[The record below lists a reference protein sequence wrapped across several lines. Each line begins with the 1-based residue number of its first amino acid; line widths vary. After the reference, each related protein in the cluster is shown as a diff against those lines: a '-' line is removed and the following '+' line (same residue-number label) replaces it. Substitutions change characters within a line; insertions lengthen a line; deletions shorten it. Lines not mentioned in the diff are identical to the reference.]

1 MNSDKITTL
10 KFPDAVRTHT
20 SIFFSFCD
28 YTEVEAAFL
37 QMIGL
42 FSEEAADGHSKEINI
57 KISRDFSIE
66 IQSNNRGLFLGSKAE
81 GENAEWVNVFCK
93 MYPEDKDENG
103 EYEYIIGDLYTKN
116 SYFAT
121 RDEKYY
127 GMHLHQ
133 LNRYRSTLCQNQC
146 VCEYMDVVSVRDGYE
161 RSLHFEKGYNIGGLT
176 EIESDSA
183 NSTHLSF
190 KYDDE
195 VFENTNISYDFAKE
209 QLHRLALLNTGVTFN
224 LTYEAEDITH
234 KDTFV
239 YQDGVREYLEELLS
253 GNEHTEIFD
262 GECTYTGRD
271 KVRFDEYTANLRILF
286 TFCKDKPQI
295 NTFHNYNLLR
305 WNGDHTDRAIQII
318 QKVLNSMNRGSKL
331 TKREIKEHLV
341 LFVVTNTSRAYSRWN
356 EEGQRSLG
364 NEMIVD
370 MVSDAI
376 DENFLKS
383 MYCNGELI
391 NTVSS
396 WIYEEREKNLF
407 KTTDDYKLQFENA
420 LTDINNGDGKGLFV
434 KCLLDMPRTKEYYDY
449 LVSYHNNFVCEQEPL
464 YYEVLLKDYLAFMT
478 YEVFKELKKTYSLYV
493 CEYLPRIFQ
502 VCEKQLS
509 NS

>member
-1 MNSDKITTL
+1 MNSDKITKL
-10 KFPDAVRTHT
+10 EFPDAVRART

-28 YTEVEAAFL
+28 YKEVEAAFL

-57 KISRDFSIE
+57 KINRDSSIE
-66 IQSNNRGLFLGSKAE
+66 IQSNNRGLFLGSKTE
-81 GENAEWVNVFCK
+81 GENAEWTNVFCK
-93 MYPEDKDENG
+93 MYPEDKDEKG
-103 EYEYIIGDLYTKN
+103 EYKYIIGDLYTKK
-116 SYFAT
+116 SHFET

-133 LNRYRSTLCQNQC
+133 LNRFRSTLCQNQC
-146 VCEYMDVVSVRDGYE
+146 VCDYMDVVSIRDGYE
-161 RSLHFEKGYNIGGLT
+161 RSLHFEKGHNIGGLT

-183 NSTHLSF
+183 NSTYFCF

-209 QLHRLALLNTGVTFN
+209 QLHRLAILNTGVTFN

-239 YQDGVREYLEELLS
+239 YQGGVREYLEELLS
-253 GNEHTEIFD
+253 GHEHTEIFD

-271 KVRFDEYTANLRILF
+271 KVCFDEYTANLRILF
-286 TFCKDKPQI
+286 TFCKDKSQI

-305 WNGDHTDRAIQII
+305 WNGDHTDRVVQII
-318 QKVLNSMNRGSKL
+318 QNLLNYLHRGSKL

-341 LFVVTNTSRAYSRWN
+341 LFVVTNTSKAYSRWN
-356 EEGQRSLG
+356 DEGQRSLG
-364 NEMIVD
+364 NEMLVD
-370 MVSDAI
+370 MVREAMN
-376 DENFLKS
+376 ENFMKN
-383 MYCNGELI
+383 MYYNDELF

-396 WIYEEREKNLF
+396 WIYQEREKNLF

-464 YYEVLLKDYLAFMT
+464 YYEVLLKDYLSFMT

-493 CEYLPRIFQ
+493 GEYLPRIFQ

>member
-37 QMIGL
+37 QMVGL
-42 FSEEAADGHSKEINI
+42 FSEEAAEGYSKEINI
-57 KISRDFSIE
+57 KINRDSSIE
-66 IQSNNRGLFLGSKAE
+66 IQSDNRGLFLGAKTE

-103 EYEYIIGDLYTKN
+103 EYEYIIGDLYTKK

-146 VCEYMDVVSVRDGYE
+146 VCEYTDVVSIRDGYQC
-161 RSLHFEKGYNIGGLT
+161 SLHFEKGHNIGGLT

-183 NSTHLSF
+183 SSTYFYF

-195 VFENTNISYDFAKE
+195 VFENINISYDFVKE
-209 QLHRLALLNTGVTFN
+209 QLHRLAILNTDVTFN

-234 KDTFV
+234 KDTFA
-239 YQDGVREYLEELLS
+239 YQGGIREYLEELLN
-253 GNEHTEIFD
+253 GQEHTEIFD
-262 GECTYTGRD
+262 GECTYTGKD
-271 KVRFDEYTANLRILF
+271 KVRLDEYTANLRILF
-286 TFCKDKPQI
+286 SFCKDNPHI
-295 NTFHNYNLLR
+295 NTFHNYNLLS
-305 WNGDHTDRAIQII
+305 WDGDHTDRAIQII
-318 QKVLNSMNRGSKL
+318 QKALNFMNRGPKL

-364 NEMIVD
+364 NEMLVD
-370 MVSDAI
+370 MVSNTI
-376 DENFLKS
+376 GENFMKS
-383 MYCNGELI
+383 MYHNSALI

-396 WIYEEREKNLF
+396 WIYEKREKNLF
-407 KTTDDYKLQFENA
+407 KTTDDYKLLFKNA
-420 LTDINNGDGKGLFV
+420 LIDINNGDDKGLFV
-434 KCLLDMPRTKEYYDY
+434 KCLLDMPRTKEFYDF
-449 LVSYHNNFVCEQEPL
+449 LVSYHNNSVCEPEPL
-464 YYEVLLKDYLAFMT
+464 YYEVLFTDYMSFMT
-478 YEVFKELKKTYSLYV
+478 IEVFKELKKTYSLYV
-493 CEYLPRIFQ
+493 GEYFPRIFQ
-502 VCEKQLS
+502 ECEKYL
-509 NS
+509 